1 MSATA
6 VAPRTAPSTER
17 MSSLKLV
24 FSWIG
29 LSLLAFPLAGLAGWL
44 VGGHVD
50 AVSPALVGG
59 LITGAGIGF
68 VQWMFLRRDLDIGPL
83 WIPATGAALA
93 VGLGIGSAVVNYEV
107 TAGDLALMG
116 AISGAPIGIAQ
127 GLLLRGKFSLWS
139 VWMAAMPVMFALS
152 WITSESIGV
161 DVSNQFTVFGA
172 TGTVVFGVLAGLIMM
187 TGGRTVD
194 GR

>member
-6 VAPRTAPSTER
+6 VEVRKPFTMPR
-17 MSSLKLV
+17 MSGTKLV

-29 LSLLAFPLAGLAGWL
+29 LALLAFPLAGYAGWG

-50 AVSPALVGG
+50 DVMPALIGG
-59 LITGAGIGF
+59 AITGAGIGF
-68 VQWMFLRRDLDIGPL
+68 VQWMFLRRDLDMSPA

-116 AISGAPIGIAQ
+116 AISGVPVGIAQ
-127 GLLLRGKFSLWS
+127 GMLLRDRLSLWH
-139 VWMAAMPVMFALS
+139 VWMVAMPVMFAIA
-152 WITSESIGV
+152 WVVTESAGI

-172 TGTVVFGVLAGLIMM
+172 SGSIVFGLLSGLVMM
-187 TGGRTVD
+187 VGKRTVD
-194 GR
+194 RA